1 MISARMYCGTPRA
14 VAESAGVPR
23 FGDADTPIQARQLLF
38 PRRPEDNRPDL
49 WTVFNRVQENV
60 IHGGLS
66 AMGRDA
72 NNRLRRSGIDGEMR
86 LNKALWTLAD
96 QMGKLK
102 TGQPVD
108 DVIDADFRVIN

>member
-1 MISARMYCGTPRA
+1 
-14 VAESAGVPR
+14 
-23 FGDADTPIQARQLLF
+23 
-38 PRRPEDNRPDL
+38 
-49 WTVFNRVQENV
+49 
-60 IHGGLS
+60 
-66 AMGRDA
+66 MGRDA